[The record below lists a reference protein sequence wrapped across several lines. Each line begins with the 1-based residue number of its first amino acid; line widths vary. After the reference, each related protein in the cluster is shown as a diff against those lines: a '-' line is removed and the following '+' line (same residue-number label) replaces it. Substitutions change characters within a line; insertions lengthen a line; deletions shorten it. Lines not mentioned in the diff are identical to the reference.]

1 MSIPLKAVIVG
12 CGGMAEHWLKSAV
25 EVPDIQL
32 VGFVDVNVAA
42 ANARRDQFAPNAVTG
57 NDLGQV
63 LQQTQADIVFDVAIP
78 EAHHAITLTALAQGC
93 HVLGEK
99 PLANSMA
106 EAHEMVAAAEKAG
119 KLFAVIQNRRYME
132 PIQRLREFL
141 ATGQLGQLTTVN
153 CDFYIGAH
161 FGGFRDHMQH
171 VLLLD
176 MAIHTFDQARFLT
189 QADPTAVLFAKE
201 WNPVGSWYDHDA
213 SAIAIF
219 EMSAKTGQI
228 DKSDGKI
235 IYTYRGS
242 WCAEGANTTWEADW
256 RIIGT
261 HGSVRWNGGEQIQV
275 ELVAEPGG
283 FISTTKSVDLP
294 SLTDSCKTQGHR
306 SLIAEFAE
314 CVRERKVPDT
324 IAKDNIKSL
333 SMVFGAIESA
343 TLGKRIELA

>member
-1 MSIPLKAVIVG
+1 MNIPLKAVIVG
-12 CGGMAEHWLKSAV
+12 CGGMAEQWLKSAV
-25 EVPDIQL
+25 QMPDIQL

-42 ANARRDQFAPNAVTG
+42 AEARRDQFAPDALASSDLAAV
-57 NDLGQV
+57 LR
-63 LQQTQADIVFDVAIP
+63 QTHADMVFDVAIP
-78 EAHHAITLTALAQGC
+78 EAHHTVTLTALAHGC

-106 EAHEMVAAAEKAG
+106 EAREMVAAAEKAG

-161 FGGFRDHMQH
+161 FGGFRDRMRH

-189 QADPTAVLFAKE
+189 QTDPQAVLFAKE
-201 WNPVGSWYDHDA
+201 WNPAGSWYDHDA
-213 SAIAIF
+213 SAIAVF
-219 EMSAKTGQI
+219 EMGSRPGHTIG
-228 DKSDGKI
+228 GNV

-242 WCAEGANTTWEADW
+242 WCAEGVGTTWEADW

-261 HGSVRWNGGEQIQV
+261 QGSLRWNGGDQMQI
-275 ELVAEPGG
+275 ELVDETGG
-283 FISTTKSVDLP
+283 FHSKVKTIDLP
-294 SLTDSCKTQGHR
+294 SLRDSSKTQGHR
-306 SLIAEFAE
+306 SLIAEFVE
-314 CVRERKVPDT
+314 CVRAEKVPNT
-324 IAKDNIKSL
+324 VASDNIKSL

-343 TLGKRIELA
+343 TLGKRVELA